1 MKQETLW
8 TKEFILANLILF
20 SLNMG
25 YFILYSTIGIYTRGL
40 TNIEL
45 YVGLVTGIFTF
56 ASLCTR
62 FFSGKLL
69 DHAAPKQILLLGL
82 ILSLAASLGYLFA
95 DHMPLLIAMRILNGL
110 GYGLSSAAAA
120 TIVSSMLPS
129 SRLLEGL
136 GYSQMAF
143 TVCGA
148 LGPSIGLNLSHS
160 DAQQFENVFLVT
172 VFFAALSV
180 LLTVCLRGKQQAV
193 SAIKDQAALAE
204 KTQQPRTISLATLIF
219 LLLTFLLA
227 FAQSTVVACLNLY
240 ALDRQLGNMSLFFI
254 IFAVINFGVRL
265 SMGKILQIVSERIIL
280 IGITALLVLVYL
292 GIFAAD
298 SAVWIFL
305 LAIPFGFSMGFY
317 YPLMTTKVIRTVSP
331 FRQGTSN
338 TIYLAA
344 EDIAFFL
351 GAVFWSGISPWI
363 GGYQNIYFFAALLAC
378 CMLLIVI
385 FYPAI
390 LKKFHVQE
398 DVW

>member
-1 MKQETLW
+1 MW

-62 FFSGKLL
+62 LVSGKLL
-69 DHAAPKQILLLGL
+69 DHAAPKQILLSGL

-136 GYSQMAF
+136 GYSQMVF

-172 VFFAALSV
+172 VFFAVLSV
-180 LLTVCLRGKQQAV
+180 LLTVCLREKQQAV

-227 FAQSTVVACLNLY
+227 FAQSTVVACLNLC

-338 TIYLAA
+338 TL
-344 EDIAFFL
+344 
-351 GAVFWSGISPWI
+351 
-363 GGYQNIYFFAALLAC
+363 
-378 CMLLIVI
+378 
-385 FYPAI
+385 
-390 LKKFHVQE
+390 
-398 DVW
+398 